1 MSTNHLMG
9 VYNRAPL
16 EVERGRGAR
25 LWSTD
30 GTEYLDCVAGISTNG
45 LGHAH
50 PELVQAVKDQAEKL
64 WHVSNI
70 FRIPGQEALADA
82 LCDSSFADVVF
93 FTNSGTEA
101 VECALKTARKY
112 HSANGAPERIDIYGF
127 DGSFHGRTYGAI
139 NAAANPSYTDGFG
152 PAMQGFHQLKWGDHE
167 AIKAAVANPTTAA
180 IIVEPVQ
187 GEGGNQRS
195 GPMAGSNVVVT
206 LGDGPRDIVLTAHY
220 DAVKLSDGSMSQ
232 GVVDNA
238 GSVLAMIEAMKT
250 LKGQATDHRLIFVL
264 TDQEELGLIGAKAW
278 LAAHDKS
285 RIHAVINAD
294 VAAYG
299 RTVMYGEN
307 NGGQS
312 GFVLGA
318 LRAQCAEQA
327 VDCVAF
333 PIYPPSDDRVFSA
346 AGVPVVSLG
355 TQDAVGAHQMW
366 LAFNGGEDNGLKE
379 GFVPPVFQRIH
390 SKEDKLSYLNGDDV
404 ARFGR
409 FIVDLTLRLDRT
421 AAEQ

>member
-1 MSTNHLMG
+1 MLFRSL
-9 VYNRAPL
+9 
-16 EVERGRGAR
+16 
-25 LWSTD
+25 
-30 GTEYLDCVAGISTNG
+30 VAVAALFAAS
-45 LGHAH
+45 
-50 PELVQAVKDQAEKL
+50 P
-64 WHVSNI
+64 
-70 FRIPGQEALADA
+70 ALAQ
-82 LCDSSFADVVF
+82 
-93 FTNSGTEA
+93 EP
-101 VECALKTARKY
+101 
-112 HSANGAPERIDIYGF
+112 GA
-127 DGSFHGRTYGAI
+127 AI
-139 NAAANPSYTDGFG
+139 QTAAAAYVQPSNAERLAVIVD
-152 PAMQGFHQLKWGDHE
+152 QL
-167 AIKAAVANPTTAA
+167 TAA
-180 IIVEPVQ
+180 GLPHEIQ
-187 GEGGNQRS
+187 TFEGGNQRS

-307 NGGQS
+307 NGAQS